1 MVLKERMNHMVKEKI
16 QQFGSEDFRRAVSHL
31 SFVKARKFNGEWLW
45 NIDLEKID
53 DAEIQKKLAGF
64 PEDDVQHWKNLLKK
78 LLRESTPAEPPQRI
92 QEEPAAY
99 KSAPAEA
106 PADSFDAFIQK
117 IADQQHDNPTVY
129 TVIGDIINGYTCK
142 DGSFLFTMLDHHNDK
157 QTIDLFLPVKLLGK
171 EDTLNFWNDMRVKV
185 SGKACFNSFHANIK
199 LNAYSI
205 ERLDVCSRQ
214 KEQEEY
220 KKVCKPYRRSSQE
233 QWKFTIDNITDVGL
247 ITGGSETNPIQGASD
262 FINQLN
268 KNLKDPQHLH
278 IEYVKMSNIEEIISA
293 LNRLNATKMCQVIAI
308 VRGGGSP
315 ESLVCYSDPQLV
327 KAIYESPIPVITG
340 IGHSPDYLLC
350 KQAASYDGQ
359 TPTGAAKFIN
369 HQYFLR
375 YSRQRDRY
383 QAKTEYHRI
392 EANATKD
399 ELLAA
404 NDALMA
410 ELQFVQ
416 QENQLLQQKIEE
428 LKHRSFISR
437 LFNLG

>member
-1 MVLKERMNHMVKEKI
+1 MGRKKRRSK
-16 QQFGSEDFRRAVSHL
+16 QFKDSSKVIDMQ
-31 SFVKARKFNGEWLW
+31 KAREERQARRKAAATGEKEQTRDISPQSSARQTSRKMKLRRRKGYRRVA
-45 NIDLEKID
+45 IIGVCALILLMFVVSVGRIVMLKHELYQ
-53 DAEIQKKLAGF
+53 AQK
-64 PEDDVQHWKNLLKK
+64 Q
-78 LLRESTPAEPPQRI
+78 
-92 QEEPAAY
+92 
-99 KSAPAEA
+99 
-106 PADSFDAFIQK
+106 
-117 IADQQHDNPTVY
+117 
-129 TVIGDIINGYTCK
+129 
-142 DGSFLFTMLDHHNDK
+142 
-157 QTIDLFLPVKLLGK
+157 
-171 EDTLNFWNDMRVKV
+171 
-185 SGKACFNSFHANIK
+185 
-199 LNAYSI
+199 
-205 ERLDVCSRQ
+205 
-214 KEQEEY
+214 QEEY
-220 KKVCKPYRRSSQE
+220 KKVCKPYHRSLQE
-233 QWKFTIDNITDVGL
+233 QRNFTIDNITDVGL

-315 ESLVCYSDPQLV
+315 EALACYSNPQLV
-327 KAIYESPIPVITG
+327 KAVYESPIPVVTG
-340 IGHSPDYLLC
+340 IGHKSDYLLC
-350 KQAASYDGQ
+350 KQAARHDGQ

-404 NDALMA
+404 NDALMT

>member
-1 MVLKERMNHMVKEKI
+1 MVKEKI

-78 LLRESTPAEPPQRI
+78 LLRESTPAEPPQRV

-106 PADSFDAFIQK
+106 PSDSFDAFIQK
-117 IADQQHDNPTVY
+117 IAAQQHEDSTVY

-142 DGSFLFTMLDHHNDK
+142 DGSFLFTMLDHHNDR

-171 EDTLNFWNDMRVKV
+171 ENTLNFWNNMRVKV

-205 ERLDVCSRQ
+205 ERLGVCSRQ

-220 KKVCKPYRRSSQE
+220 EKACAPYHRSPKE
-233 QWKFTIDNITDVGL
+233 QKAFTIDNITDVGL
-247 ITGGSETNPIQGASD
+247 ITGGSETSPIQGASD
-262 FINQLN
+262 FIKQLN
-268 KNLKDPQHLH
+268 KNLNDPQHLH
-278 IEYVKMSNIEEIISA
+278 IEYVKMPNIEEIISA
-293 LNRLNATKMCQVIAI
+293 LDRLNAAKTCQIIAI

-315 ESLVCYSDPQLV
+315 EALVCYSNPQLV
-327 KAIYESPIPVITG
+327 KAIYKSPIPVVTG

-383 QAKTEYHRI
+383 QAKTEYRRI

-399 ELLAA
+399 DLLAENA
-404 NDALMA
+404 ALMT

>member
-1 MVLKERMNHMVKEKI
+1 MVKEKI
-16 QQFGSEDFRRAVSHL
+16 RQFGSEDFRRTVSQL
-31 SFVKARKFNGEWLW
+31 SFVKAQKFDGEWRW

-53 DAEIQKKLAGF
+53 HAEICNKLATF
-64 PEDDVQHWKNLLKK
+64 PKDDVKHLKNLLNK
-78 LLRESTPAEPPQRI
+78 LLRDSAPKAVPQHI
-92 QEEPAAY
+92 QEEPAVY
-99 KSAPAEA
+99 KAAAPAKA
-106 PADSFDAFIQK
+106 PSDSFDAFIQK
-117 IADQQHDNPTVY
+117 IATQQHDDPTVY

-220 KKVCKPYRRSSQE
+220 KKVCTPYLRSPQK

-293 LNRLNATKMCQVIAI
+293 LDRLNAAKTCQVIAI

-315 ESLVCYSDPQLV
+315 EALACYSNPQLV
-327 KAIYESPIPVITG
+327 KAVYESPIPVVTG
-340 IGHSPDYLLC
+340 IGHKSDYLLC
-350 KQAASYDGQ
+350 KQAARHDGQ

-404 NDALMA
+404 NDALMT

>member
-16 QQFGSEDFRRAVSHL
+16 QQFGSENFRRAVSHL
-31 SFVKARKFNGEWLW
+31 SFVKARKFNGEWRW
-45 NIDLEKID
+45 DIDLEKID
-53 DAEIQKKLAGF
+53 DAEVQKKLAGF

-157 QTIDLFLPVKLLGK
+157 QTVDLFLPVKLLGK
-171 EDTLNFWNDMRVKV
+171 ENTLDLWNNMRVKV

-233 QWKFTIDNITDVGL
+233 QWKFTIDNITDIGL
-247 ITGGSETNPIQGASD
+247 ITGGSETSPIQGASD

-293 LNRLNATKMCQVIAI
+293 LDRLNAAKTCQVIAI

-315 ESLVCYSDPQLV
+315 EALACYSNPQLV
-327 KAIYESPIPVITG
+327 KAVYESPIPVVTG
-340 IGHSPDYLLC
+340 IGHNSDYLLC

-383 QAKTEYHRI
+383 QAKTEYRRI

-399 ELLAA
+399 DLLAE
-404 NDALMA
+404 NDALMT

>member
-1 MVLKERMNHMVKEKI
+1 MVKEKI

-78 LLRESTPAEPPQRI
+78 LLRESTPAEPPQRV

-106 PADSFDAFIQK
+106 PSDSFDAFIQK
-117 IADQQHDNPTVY
+117 IAAQQHEDSTVY

-142 DGSFLFTMLDHHNDK
+142 DGSFLFTMLDHHNDR
-157 QTIDLFLPVKLLGK
+157 QTVDLFLPVKLLGK
-171 EDTLNFWNDMRVKV
+171 ENTLDLWNNMRVKV

-220 KKVCKPYRRSSQE
+220 EKACAPYHRSPKE
-233 QWKFTIDNITDVGL
+233 QKAFTIDNITDVGL
-247 ITGGSETNPIQGASD
+247 ITGGSETSPIQGASD
-262 FINQLN
+262 FIKQLN
-268 KNLKDPQHLH
+268 KNLNDPQHLH

-293 LNRLNATKMCQVIAI
+293 LDRLNAAKTCQVIAI

-315 ESLVCYSDPQLV
+315 EALACYSNPQLV
-327 KAIYESPIPVITG
+327 KAVYESPIPVVTG
-340 IGHSPDYLLC
+340 IGHNSDYLLC

-399 ELLAA
+399 DLLAENA
-404 NDALMA
+404 ALMT

-416 QENQLLQQKIEE
+416 QENQLLQQKIDE
-428 LKHRSFISR
+428 LKHRSLISR
-437 LFNLG
+437 IFNLG

>member
-1 MVLKERMNHMVKEKI
+1 MVKEKI
-16 QQFGSEDFRRAVSHL
+16 RQFGPEDFRRAVSHL

-53 DAEIQKKLAGF
+53 DAEIKKKLAGF

-78 LLRESTPAEPPQRI
+78 LLRESAPAEPPQRV

-117 IADQQHDNPTVY
+117 IADQQHEDSTVY

-142 DGSFLFTMLDHHNDK
+142 DGSFFFTMLDHHNDR

-171 EDTLNFWNDMRVKV
+171 ENTLNLWNNMRVKV

-199 LNAYSI
+199 LNADSI
-205 ERLDVCSRQ
+205 ERLGVCSRQ

-220 KKVCKPYRRSSQE
+220 KKVCKPYLRSLQE
-233 QWKFTIDNITDVGL
+233 QRNFTINNITDVGL
-247 ITGGSETNPIQGASD
+247 ITGGSETSPIQGASD

-268 KNLKDPQHLH
+268 KNLKAPQHLH
-278 IEYVKMSNIEEIISA
+278 IEYVKMSDIEEIISA
-293 LNRLNATKMCQVIAI
+293 LNHLNADMTCQVIAI

-315 ESLVCYSDPQLV
+315 EALACYSNPQLV
-327 KAIYESPIPVITG
+327 KAIYESPIPVVTG
-340 IGHSPDYLLC
+340 IGHNTDDLLC
-350 KQAASYDGQ
+350 KQAARYNGQ
-359 TPTGAAKFIN
+359 TPTGAADFIN
-369 HQYFLR
+369 SQYFLQ
-375 YSRQRDRY
+375 YNRQRDRY
-383 QAKTEYHRI
+383 QAKTEYSRM
-392 EANATKD
+392 ETNATKD
-399 ELLAA
+399 DLLAENA
-404 NDALMA
+404 ALMT
-410 ELQFVQ
+410 ELQFVR

>member
-78 LLRESTPAEPPQRI
+78 LLRESTPAEPPQRV

-106 PADSFDAFIQK
+106 PSDSFDAFIQK
-117 IADQQHDNPTVY
+117 IAAQQHEDSTVY

-142 DGSFLFTMLDHHNDK
+142 DGSFLFTMLDHHNDR
-157 QTIDLFLPVKLLGK
+157 QTVDLFLPVKLLGK
-171 EDTLNFWNDMRVKV
+171 ENTLDLWNNMRVKV

-220 KKVCKPYRRSSQE
+220 EKACAPYHRSPKE
-233 QWKFTIDNITDVGL
+233 QKAFTIDNITDVGL
-247 ITGGSETNPIQGASD
+247 ITGGSETSPIQGASD
-262 FINQLN
+262 FIKQLN
-268 KNLKDPQHLH
+268 KNLNDPQHLH

-293 LNRLNATKMCQVIAI
+293 LDRLNAAKTCQVIAI

-315 ESLVCYSDPQLV
+315 EALACYSNPQLV
-327 KAIYESPIPVITG
+327 KAVYESPIPVVTG
-340 IGHSPDYLLC
+340 IGHNSDYLLC

-399 ELLAA
+399 DLLAENA
-404 NDALMA
+404 ALMT

-416 QENQLLQQKIEE
+416 QENQLLQQKIDE
-428 LKHRSFISR
+428 LKHRSLISR
-437 LFNLG
+437 IFNLG

>member
-1 MVLKERMNHMVKEKI
+1 MVKEKI
-16 QQFGSEDFRRAVSHL
+16 RQFGSEDFRRTVSQL
-31 SFVKARKFNGEWLW
+31 SFVNARKFNGEWRW
-45 NIDLEKID
+45 GIDLEKID
-53 DAEIQKKLAGF
+53 QAEIQNKLATF

-78 LLRESTPAEPPQRI
+78 LLRESTPAEPPQRV

-99 KSAPAEA
+99 KAAAPAEV
-106 PADSFDAFIQK
+106 PANSFDAFIQK

-142 DGSFLFTMLDHHNDK
+142 DGSFLFTMLDHHNDR

-171 EDTLNFWNDMRVKV
+171 ENTLDLWNNMRVKV

-220 KKVCKPYRRSSQE
+220 KKVCKPYRRSLQE
-233 QWKFTIDNITDVGL
+233 QWNFTIDNITDVGL
-247 ITGGSETNPIQGASD
+247 ITGGSETSPIQGASD
-262 FINQLN
+262 FIKRLN

-278 IEYVKMSNIEEIISA
+278 IEYVKMSDIEEIMSA
-293 LNRLNATKMCQVIAI
+293 LDRLNAAKTCQVIAI

-315 ESLVCYSDPQLV
+315 EALACYSNPQLV

-340 IGHSPDYLLC
+340 IGHNTDDLLC
-350 KQAASYDGQ
+350 KQAARYNGQ
-359 TPTGAAKFIN
+359 TPTGAADFIN
-369 HQYFLR
+369 RQYCLQ

-383 QAKTEYHRI
+383 QAKTEYRRI
-392 EANATKD
+392 AANATKD
-399 ELLAA
+399 DLLAE
-404 NDALMA
+404 NDALIT
-410 ELQFVQ
+410 ELQFVR
-416 QENQLLQQKIEE
+416 QENQLLQQKIDE
-428 LKHRSFISR
+428 LKHRSLISR
-437 LFNLG
+437 IFNLG

>member
-16 QQFGSEDFRRAVSHL
+16 QQFGSENFRRAVSHL
-31 SFVKARKFNGEWLW
+31 SFVKARKFNGEWRW
-45 NIDLEKID
+45 DIDLEKID
-53 DAEIQKKLAGF
+53 DAEVQKKLAGF

-157 QTIDLFLPVKLLGK
+157 QTVDLFLPVKLLGK
-171 EDTLNFWNDMRVKV
+171 ENTLDLWNNMRVKV

-233 QWKFTIDNITDVGL
+233 QWKFTIDNITDIGL
-247 ITGGSETNPIQGASD
+247 ITGGSETSPIQGASD

-293 LNRLNATKMCQVIAI
+293 LDRLNAAKTCQVIAI

-315 ESLVCYSDPQLV
+315 EALACYSNPQLV
-327 KAIYESPIPVITG
+327 KAVYESPIPVVTG
-340 IGHSPDYLLC
+340 IGHNSDYLLC

-383 QAKTEYHRI
+383 QAKTEYRRI

-399 ELLAA
+399 DLLAE
-404 NDALMA
+404 NDALIT
-410 ELQFVQ
+410 ELQFVR

>member
-1 MVLKERMNHMVKEKI
+1 MVKEKI
-16 QQFGSEDFRRAVSHL
+16 RQFGSEDFRCTVSQL
-31 SFVKARKFNGEWLW
+31 SFVKARNFKGEWRW
-45 NIDLEKID
+45 DIDLEKID
-53 DAEIQKKLAGF
+53 DAEVQKKLAGF

-78 LLRESTPAEPPQRI
+78 LLRESTPAATPQRV
-92 QEEPAAY
+92 QEKPSAY
-99 KSAPAEA
+99 KITIPAES

-117 IADQQHDNPTVY
+117 IANQQHEDSTVY

-142 DGSFLFTMLDHHNDK
+142 DGSFLFTMLDHHNDR

-171 EDTLNFWNDMRVKV
+171 ENTLNFWNNMRVKV

-205 ERLDVCSRQ
+205 ERLGVCSRQ

-220 KKVCKPYRRSSQE
+220 EKACAPYHRSPKE
-233 QWKFTIDNITDVGL
+233 QKAFTIDNITDVGL
-247 ITGGSETNPIQGASD
+247 ITGGSETSPIQGASD
-262 FINQLN
+262 FIKQLN
-268 KNLKDPQHLH
+268 KNLNDPQHLH

-293 LNRLNATKMCQVIAI
+293 LDRLNAAKTCQVIAI

-315 ESLVCYSDPQLV
+315 EALACYSNPQLV
-327 KAIYESPIPVITG
+327 KAVYESPIPVVTG
-340 IGHSPDYLLC
+340 IGHNSDYLLC

-399 ELLAA
+399 DLLAENA
-404 NDALMA
+404 ALMT

>member
-1 MVLKERMNHMVKEKI
+1 MVKERI
-16 QQFGSEDFRRAVSHL
+16 RQFGSEDFRRAVSNL
-31 SFVKARKFNGEWLW
+31 SFVKARNFNGEWRW

-53 DAEIQKKLAGF
+53 NAEIQKKLAGF
-64 PEDDVQHWKNLLKK
+64 PEDDVQHWKNLLNK
-78 LLRESTPAEPPQRI
+78 LLREAAPAAVPQLV
-92 QEEPAAY
+92 QEKPAAY
-99 KSAPAEA
+99 QATTPAEA
-106 PADSFDAFIQK
+106 PSDSFDAFIQR
-117 IADQQHDNPTVY
+117 IAAQQHDDPTVY
-129 TVIGDIINGYTCK
+129 TVIGDIINGHTCK
-142 DGSFLFTMLDHHNDK
+142 DGSFFFTMLDHHNDK

-171 EDTLNFWNDMRVKV
+171 ENTLDFWNNMRVKV

-220 KKVCKPYRRSSQE
+220 KKVCTPYRRSLQE

-247 ITGGSETNPIQGASD
+247 ITGGSETSPIQGASD
-262 FINQLN
+262 FINQLY

-293 LNRLNATKMCQVIAI
+293 LDRLNAAKTCQVIAI

-315 ESLVCYSDPQLV
+315 ESLACYSNPQLV
-327 KAIYESPIPVITG
+327 KAIYESPIPVVTG
-340 IGHSPDYLLC
+340 IGHHSDYLLC
-350 KQAASYDGQ
+350 KQAARYDGQ

-369 HQYFLR
+369 KQYSLR

-383 QAKTEYHRI
+383 QAKTEYSRI

-399 ELLAA
+399 DLLAE
-404 NDALMA
+404 NDVLMT

-416 QENQLLQQKIEE
+416 QENQLLQQKIDE
-428 LKHRSFISR
+428 LKHRSLISR
-437 LFNLG
+437 IFNLG

>member
-1 MVLKERMNHMVKEKI
+1 MVKEKI

-53 DAEIQKKLAGF
+53 DAEVQKKLTGF
-64 PEDDVQHWKNLLKK
+64 PEDDVKHLKNLLNK
-78 LLRESTPAEPPQRI
+78 LLRDSAPTAVPQHI
-92 QEEPAAY
+92 QEKPAAY
-99 KSAPAEA
+99 KAAAPAKA
-106 PADSFDAFIQK
+106 PSDSFDAFIQK
-117 IADQQHDNPTVY
+117 IADRQHYDSTVY

-142 DGSFLFTMLDHHNDK
+142 DGSFLFTMLDHHNDR
-157 QTIDLFLPVKLLGK
+157 QTVDLFLPVKLLGK
-171 EDTLNFWNDMRVKV
+171 ENTLDLWNNMRVKV

-220 KKVCKPYRRSSQE
+220 KKVCKTYRRSLQE

-247 ITGGSETNPIQGASD
+247 ITGGSETSPIQGASD

-293 LNRLNATKMCQVIAI
+293 LDRLNAAKTCQVIAI

-315 ESLVCYSDPQLV
+315 EALACYSNPQLV
-327 KAIYESPIPVITG
+327 KAVYESPIPVVTG
-340 IGHSPDYLLC
+340 IGHNSDYLLC

-369 HQYFLR
+369 KQYCLQ
-375 YSRQRDRY
+375 YNRQRDRY
-383 QAKTEYHRI
+383 QAKTEYRRI

-399 ELLAA
+399 DLLAE
-404 NDALMA
+404 NDALIT
-410 ELQFVQ
+410 ELQFVR

>member
-1 MVLKERMNHMVKEKI
+1 MVKEKI
-16 QQFGSEDFRRAVSHL
+16 RQFGSEDFRRAVSHL

-53 DAEIQKKLAGF
+53 DAEVQKKLAGF

-78 LLRESTPAEPPQRI
+78 LLRESTPAATPQRV

-106 PADSFDAFIQK
+106 PSDSFDAFIQK
-117 IADQQHDNPTVY
+117 IAAQQHEDSTVY

-142 DGSFLFTMLDHHNDK
+142 DGSFLFTMLDHHNDR

-171 EDTLNFWNDMRVKV
+171 ENTLNFWNNMRVKV

-205 ERLDVCSRQ
+205 ERLGVCSRQ

-220 KKVCKPYRRSSQE
+220 EKACAPYHRSPKE
-233 QWKFTIDNITDVGL
+233 QKAFTIDNITDVGL
-247 ITGGSETNPIQGASD
+247 ITGGSETSPIQGASD
-262 FINQLN
+262 FIKQLN
-268 KNLKDPQHLH
+268 KNLNDPQHLH

-293 LNRLNATKMCQVIAI
+293 LDRLNAAKTCQVIAI

-315 ESLVCYSDPQLV
+315 EALACYSNPQLV
-327 KAIYESPIPVITG
+327 KAVYESPIPVVTG
-340 IGHSPDYLLC
+340 IGHNSDYLLC

-399 ELLAA
+399 DLLAENA
-404 NDALMA
+404 ALMT

-416 QENQLLQQKIEE
+416 QENQLLQQKIDE
-428 LKHRSFISR
+428 LKHRSLISR
-437 LFNLG
+437 IFNLG

>member
-78 LLRESTPAEPPQRI
+78 LLRESTPAEPPQRV

-106 PADSFDAFIQK
+106 PSDSFDAFIQK
-117 IADQQHDNPTVY
+117 IAAQQHEDSTVY

-142 DGSFLFTMLDHHNDK
+142 DGSFLFTMLDHHNDR

-171 EDTLNFWNDMRVKV
+171 ENTLNFWNNMRVKV

-199 LNAYSI
+199 LNACSI

-220 KKVCKPYRRSSQE
+220 EKACAPYHRSPKE
-233 QWKFTIDNITDVGL
+233 QKAFTIDNITDVGL
-247 ITGGSETNPIQGASD
+247 ITGGSETSPIQGASD
-262 FINQLN
+262 FIKQLN
-268 KNLKDPQHLH
+268 KNLNDPQHLH

-293 LNRLNATKMCQVIAI
+293 LDRLNAAKTCQIIAI

-315 ESLVCYSDPQLV
+315 EALACYSNPQLV
-327 KAIYESPIPVITG
+327 KAVYESPIPVVTG
-340 IGHSPDYLLC
+340 IGHNSDYLLC

-383 QAKTEYHRI
+383 QAKTEYRRI

-399 ELLAA
+399 DLLAE
-404 NDALMA
+404 NDALMT
-410 ELQFVQ
+410 ELQCVR
-416 QENQLLQQKIEE
+416 QENQLLQQKIDE

>member
-1 MVLKERMNHMVKEKI
+1 MVKEKI
-16 QQFGSEDFRRAVSHL
+16 RQFGSEDFRRAVSHL
-31 SFVKARKFNGEWLW
+31 SFVKARKFKEEWLW

-53 DAEIQKKLAGF
+53 DAEVEKTLAGF

-78 LLRESTPAEPPQRI
+78 LLRESTPAATPQRV

-99 KSAPAEA
+99 KVAAPAEA

-117 IADQQHDNPTVY
+117 IATQQHEDSTVY
-129 TVIGDIINGYTCK
+129 TVIGDIINGYPCK
-142 DGSFLFTMLDHHNDK
+142 DGSFLFTMLDHHNDR

-171 EDTLNFWNDMRVKV
+171 ENTLNFWNNMRVKV

-199 LNAYSI
+199 LNACSI

-220 KKVCKPYRRSSQE
+220 EKACAPYLRSPQK

-293 LNRLNATKMCQVIAI
+293 LDRLNAAKTCQVIAI

-315 ESLVCYSDPQLV
+315 EALACYSNPQLV
-327 KAIYESPIPVITG
+327 KAVYESPIPVVTG
-340 IGHSPDYLLC
+340 IGHKSDYLLC
-350 KQAASYDGQ
+350 KQAARHDGQ

-369 HQYFLR
+369 QQYFLR

>member
-1 MVLKERMNHMVKEKI
+1 MVKERI
-16 QQFGSEDFRRAVSHL
+16 RQFGSEDFRRAVSHL
-31 SFVKARKFNGEWLW
+31 SFVKARKFKEEWLW

-53 DAEIQKKLAGF
+53 DAEVEKTLAGF

-78 LLRESTPAEPPQRI
+78 LLRESTPAATPQRV

-99 KSAPAEA
+99 KVAAPAEA

-117 IADQQHDNPTVY
+117 IATQQHDDPTVY

-205 ERLDVCSRQ
+205 ERLDVCSR
-214 KEQEEY
+214 
-220 KKVCKPYRRSSQE
+220 
-233 QWKFTIDNITDVGL
+233 TDVGL

-315 ESLVCYSDPQLV
+315 EALACYSNPQLV
-327 KAIYESPIPVITG
+327 KAVYESPIPVVTG
-340 IGHSPDYLLC
+340 IGHKSDYLLC
-350 KQAASYDGQ
+350 KQAARHDGQ

-404 NDALMA
+404 NDALMT

>member
-1 MVLKERMNHMVKEKI
+1 MVKEKI
-16 QQFGSEDFRRAVSHL
+16 RQFGSEDFRRTVSQL
-31 SFVKARKFNGEWLW
+31 SFVKAQKFDGEWRW

-53 DAEIQKKLAGF
+53 HAEICNKLATF
-64 PEDDVQHWKNLLKK
+64 PKDDVKHLKNLLNK
-78 LLRESTPAEPPQRI
+78 LLRDSAPKAVPQHI
-92 QEEPAAY
+92 QEEPAVY
-99 KSAPAEA
+99 KAAAPAKA
-106 PADSFDAFIQK
+106 PSDSFDAFIQK
-117 IADQQHDNPTVY
+117 IATQQHDDPTVY

-220 KKVCKPYRRSSQE
+220 KKVCTPYLRSPQK

-262 FINQLN
+262 FINQLY

-293 LNRLNATKMCQVIAI
+293 LDRLNADKTCQVIAI

-315 ESLVCYSDPQLV
+315 EALACYSNPQLV
-327 KAIYESPIPVITG
+327 KAVYESPIPVVTG
-340 IGHSPDYLLC
+340 IGHNSDHLLC

-369 HQYFLR
+369 KQYFLR